1 MREWTQDNK
10 LIQQGTH
17 FPLCIKLGKIATRSK
32 AKQLERSPGADQY
45 KAKQAANYPQG
56 RPAYRSQQN
65 QPPGGYA
72 TTNKNRYGHVRPQPM
87 TPSPAAQAAVSTKI
101 MCNDCGGYDCTG
113 TCPGLLYDT
122 RTNEPTA
129 DSGSAQSSAQAA
141 NYLLSDQTDNGG
153 KRAVSM

>member
-32 AKQLERSPGADQY
+32 AKQLERTPGTDQY
-45 KAKQAANYPQG
+45 KAKQEAKYPQG

-72 TTNKNRYGHVRPQPM
+72 TPNKNRYGHVRPQPM

-101 MCNDCGGYDCTG
+101 MCNECGGYDCTG
-113 TCPGLLYDT
+113 P
-122 RTNEPTA
+122 
-129 DSGSAQSSAQAA
+129 AQSSCMTRGQM
-141 NYLLSDQTDNGG
+141 NPQRPPVRHNHPH
-153 KRAVSM
+153 KRRTTYSL